1 VLKKWNEKKFKN
13 IGFYWKLGEL
23 EKSLQD
29 SQNSYIDYVE
39 LKFRPG
45 MSKVKIEKLPKIKKR
60 KYPF

>member
-1 VLKKWNEKKFKN
+1 
-13 IGFYWKLGEL
+13 LGEL
-23 EKSLQD
+23 GEELRD
-29 SQNSYIDYVE
+29 PLNGYIDYVE